1 MWEVLVRTPLGT
13 VSKRKFVMLVATF
26 MVTVFGYLF
35 INPTDAYAAD
45 AQWNG
50 SDISYN
56 AKDFTGPLT
65 AKDNDRTTLPKDTIY
80 YATYDATDSSSS
92 TRPKGYLIYF
102 PQGTDM
108 SKATTALYSTAEYNP
123 ATGRFSN
130 LSPPDQLSL
139 DASTYNSQAT
149 LQPSTCD
156 VDGIGWVICPVSNWI
171 AKGMDGLY
179 GLIESYLNFTP
190 LTGGDNGIYQMW
202 DIVRNVAN
210 IMFTIG
216 FLVLIYSQ
224 ITGSIFSNYTLKKM
238 LPRVIIAAVLVNTS
252 YWICAVGVDISNVAG
267 ASVQQLFMNMFDQLG
282 ASNSA
287 ADDIGWEKVTAIALG
302 GGSLAAVGLI
312 GATALNGGAMAFAII
327 AALIPALFAV
337 FVAIIILAARQALIT
352 ILIILAPLAFAAYLL
367 PNTEEWFSRWRKF
380 FISLLVMFPAF
391 AVVFGGSQLAGK
403 LIIQNA
409 SNLSVVILGLV
420 VQVVPLFVTPF
431 LIKLSSGLLSTIIGL
446 TNDKSKG
453 VFDGAQNWAKGNQQ
467 AQRSAAISRGLSRLE
482 KSPHANKRWRR
493 FGSASYIA
501 TGGQRRESLKG
512 RNDEAIGSYVDS
524 QVGRSRAG
532 NNAYDRTQRA
542 NMHKADT
549 HAANELSWR
558 NRLMEDDDRT
568 YSSRTQFG
576 QRREAAL
583 YSQYRHMAHETH
595 ANETSAGILK
605 DSLHDQGERHF
616 REGIANAEAGTYNA
630 RIRERQIQSSVDK
643 GVAKTYEG
651 KIEALG
657 EQAYREEVQAS
668 RALTRVVKDTY
679 HANQQ
684 ADRFEKIV
692 QNAAEKSWN
701 NRIENDEATR
711 ELHLRSVRYEQGAKQ
726 AEQRIVNLVENVT
739 AEGANAPG
747 LSTAA
752 DKLLA
757 SQIQQTAQATS
768 IVEQSISSAKIVQQR
783 NIANALKNNTELRVQ
798 AAGVDTQGGTN
809 RVLASAKKAVSEEL
823 IKATNNFQDTLDY
836 DIASN
841 PDALATGFEA
851 AADPTEK
858 IVYARLMARNAP
870 GLKKLKNVL
879 QTYTSNRAPDDDEV
893 MLLKEVLAGDDTFRN
908 AGRDMEVWANN
919 ERKGDGSLYTDFEDV
934 QDSIG
939 VINNISADRFAR
951 MNAYKQHDALYRLQ
965 ENDPEAFNGLIAR
978 INASPM
984 ARNALKQHVINLID
998 GAPSGQRIQSPDEAP
1013 IDDLD
1018 D

>member
-13 VSKRKFVMLVATF
+13 VSKRKLVMLVATF

-35 INPTDAYAAD
+35 INPSDVYAAD
-45 AQWNG
+45 AEWNG
-50 SDISYN
+50 DNVSYN

-108 SKATTALYSTAEYNP
+108 SKATSALYSTGEYNP

-130 LSPPDQLSL
+130 LSPPDRLSL
-139 DASTYNSQAT
+139 DASTYNSQAA
-149 LQPSTCD
+149 LQPSACD
-156 VDGIGWVICPVSNWI
+156 VDGIGWVICPVSGWI
-171 AKGMDGLY
+171 ANGMDFLY
-179 GLIESYLNFTP
+179 GLIESYLTFTP
-190 LTGGDNGIYQMW
+190 LTGGTNGIYQMW
-202 DIVRNVAN
+202 DIVRNIAN
-210 IMFTIG
+210 VMFTIG
-216 FLVLIYSQ
+216 FLVLIYAQ
-224 ITGSIFSNYTLKKM
+224 ITGSLFSNYSLKKI
-238 LPRVIIAAVLVNTS
+238 LPRIIIAAVLVNTS
-252 YWICAVGVDISNVAG
+252 YWICAVGVDMSNVAG
-267 ASVQQLFMNMFDQLG
+267 ASVQQLFMNMFEQLG
-282 ASNSA
+282 ATNSA

-302 GGSLAAVGLI
+302 GGSLATIGLI
-312 GATALNGGAMAFAII
+312 GATAGGAGAFAFLII
-327 AALIPALFAV
+327 AALIPALFAA
-337 FVAIIILAARQALIT
+337 FVAVIILAARQALIT

-367 PNTEEWFSRWRKF
+367 PNTEEWFGRWRKF

-420 VQVVPLFVTPF
+420 VQVIPLFVTPF

-453 VFDGAQNWAKGNQQ
+453 VFDGASNWAKSNQENQKARVMSNGLNRKNKGLNRLRPTTMGARMAYGSKHRENMTAAYNAQ
-467 AQRSAAISRGLSRLE
+467 AEAGYYRTR
-482 KSPHANKRWRR
+482 K
-493 FGSASYIA
+493 
-501 TGGQRRESLKG
+501 GQRAYYENQDGALLKKDADAANNESWNRRVSGDQLSN
-512 RNDEAIGSYVDS
+512 R
-524 QVGRSRAG
+524 
-532 NNAYDRTQRA
+532 RTQWGQNRENRQYQDRLKMMHDTHSAEGRA
-542 NMHKADT
+542 NI
-549 HAANELSWR
+549 LS
-558 NRLMEDDDRT
+558 ESIHDD
-568 YSSRTQFG
+568 
-576 QRREAAL
+576 
-583 YSQYRHMAHETH
+583 
-595 ANETSAGILK
+595 
-605 DSLHDQGERHF
+605 GERHF